1 MISCAPGGATS
12 GAARSRA
19 NPETTLGVDVMTIFW
34 YPLVICYIA
43 DIAIENG
50 HL

>member
-1 MISCAPGGATS
+1 MVAK
-12 GAARSRA
+12 
-19 NPETTLGVDVMTIFW
+19 DVYSYYMHMVSKRYLLYMVIFIILCTV

-43 DIAIENG
+43 IENG